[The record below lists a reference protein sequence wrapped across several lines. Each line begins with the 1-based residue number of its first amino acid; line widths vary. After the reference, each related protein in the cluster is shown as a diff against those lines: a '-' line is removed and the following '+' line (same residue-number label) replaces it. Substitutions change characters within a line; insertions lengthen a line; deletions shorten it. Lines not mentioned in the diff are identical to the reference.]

1 VNLQLETNKMLR
13 RQLRQFKKAR
23 KNELFEDRM
32 DGMVLRQQVEQES
45 LSRARADT
53 ERREKVAQLAR

>member
-1 VNLQLETNKMLR
+1 MNLQLETNKMLR